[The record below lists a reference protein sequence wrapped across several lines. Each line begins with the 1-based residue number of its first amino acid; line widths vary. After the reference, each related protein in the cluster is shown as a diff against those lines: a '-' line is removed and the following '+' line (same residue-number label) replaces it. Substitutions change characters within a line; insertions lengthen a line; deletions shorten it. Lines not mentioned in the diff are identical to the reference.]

1 MSRGLVAVVL
11 ALALLIAQGGC
22 AASRDYTSLT
32 LPHAP
37 KPGER
42 AFLEVELGALPSGHE
57 VEVSSDTGRRLGVIS
72 PHAIRPGRSAG
83 TYTLPLPAD
92 AVRGASLHVRIR
104 ITRADAAPRE
114 ASADEVRGVR
124 VILSGDQSR

>member
-1 MSRGLVAVVL
+1 MSRGLVAVVF
-11 ALALLIAQGGC
+11 ALALLMVQGGC
-22 AASRDYTSLT
+22 AASRDYMSLT

-42 AFLEVELGALPSGHE
+42 AFLEVELDALPTGHE
-57 VEVSSDTGRRLGVIS
+57 VEVSLDTGRRLGVIS
-72 PHAIRPGRSAG
+72 PHGIRPGRGAG

-92 AVRGASLHVRIR
+92 AVRDAPLRVRIR

-124 VILSGDQSR
+124 VILSGDQGP